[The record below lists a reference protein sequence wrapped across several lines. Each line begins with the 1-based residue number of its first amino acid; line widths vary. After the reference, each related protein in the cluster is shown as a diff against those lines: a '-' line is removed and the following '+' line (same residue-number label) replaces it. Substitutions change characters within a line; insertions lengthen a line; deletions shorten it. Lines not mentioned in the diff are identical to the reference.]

1 MKSKLSYRYDIICL
15 ALNNNLSLLVLENI
29 LYISLKE
36 RPDAIYRL
44 YVGVYH
50 FIEMNDT
57 L

>member
-15 ALNNNLSLLVLENI
+15 ALNNNFSLLVLKNI

-44 YVGVYH
+44 YVWVYH